1 MSLRELLGTFGGVGR
16 LDAILLR
23 PARETRPVSV
33 DSTVAIAERGLEGDR
48 SSNEIPNHRSYV
60 YDQ

>member
-1 MSLRELLGTFGGVGR
+1 MSLRELLGTFAGTGR

-33 DSTVAIAERGLEGDR
+33 DRKSV
-48 SSNEIPNHRSYV
+48 V
-60 YDQ
+60 